1 MLNDTGVYH
10 FDLEYDMN
18 SGVLCLTFFDVYILH
33 CSKSQTIGDCYV
45 AVTGLPE
52 PRPDH
57 ATIMAKFAAECMSR
71 LQLLLN
77 NDMVDEY
84 GESTRDLRLRV
95 GIHSG
100 PVTAGV
106 LRGDRGRFQL
116 FGDSVNTAARM
127 ESTGMPGKIQCSQA
141 TADLLLLA
149 GKGEWL
155 IAREGLVEAKG
166 KGEMQTY
173 WIKIALYQKSRKS
186 NVSASQSSASK

>member
-1 MLNDTGVYH
+1 
-10 FDLEYDMN
+10 
-18 SGVLCLTFFDVYILH
+18 
-33 CSKSQTIGDCYV
+33 
-45 AVTGLPE
+45 
-52 PRPDH
+52 
-57 ATIMAKFAAECMSR
+57 MAKFACDCMAR
-71 LQLLLN
+71 LQHLIN
-77 NDMVDEY
+77 DDMVDEY
-84 GESTRDLRLRV
+84 GENTRDLVLRI

-149 GKGEWL
+149 GKSDW
-155 IAREGLVEAKG
+155 IKAREGLVQAKG

-173 WIKIALYQKSRKS
+173 WIEIAPAYQRSKTAKST
-186 NVSASQSSASK
+186 ASTPQSSTSRNRAKS